1 MVKLFQCAVGPSE
14 EATLDSGS
22 RVEHKTKG
30 RVDATAATV
39 AMAYGGR
46 RNPREQARAWP
57 QKAKVVLPEKR
68 ERGNEDEL
76 DGWKGSGKEDW
87 V

>member
-1 MVKLFQCAVGPSE
+1 
-14 EATLDSGS
+14 
-22 RVEHKTKG
+22 
-30 RVDATAATV
+30 
-39 AMAYGGR
+39 MAYGGR

-68 ERGNEDEL
+68 ERGNEDDF
-76 DGWKGSGKEDW
+76 DGCKGSGKEDW